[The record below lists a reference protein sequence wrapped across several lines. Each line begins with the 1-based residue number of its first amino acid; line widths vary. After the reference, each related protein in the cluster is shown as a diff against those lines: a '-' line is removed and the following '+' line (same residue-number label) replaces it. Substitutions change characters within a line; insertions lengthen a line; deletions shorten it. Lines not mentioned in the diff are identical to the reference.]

1 MWDKEKIETKI
12 KHGIGRQPSTFISIS
27 RNYEKENIWCR
38 ETYSPLISSCG
49 DVIIGLLVLKIFNAG
64 WGDYMSNL
72 LVFVSTSLIDNGV

>member
-1 MWDKEKIETKI
+1 MVLGDSHKHLFPFPETMK
-12 KHGIGRQPSTFISIS
+12 
-27 RNYEKENIWCR
+27 KENIWCR